1 MFQITKFKLD
11 LNLLLD
17 YLRYHHMTVILR
29 HMVFIYSFRTDLPK
43 NTFPFLLLGM
53 APPAAPVA
61 FCNKQQETS
70 YNKA

>member
-1 MFQITKFKLD
+1 MRELF
-11 LNLLLD
+11 
-17 YLRYHHMTVILR
+17 VIPSHDCYFR
-29 HMVFIYSFRTDLPK
+29 NGWFIYSFGTDLPK

-61 FCNKQQETS
+61 FCNKKQETS